1 MRACACAHVRVCVG
15 ASGGVRVGFRCWG
28 GCGAGGVSGVCVC
41 ICLSVCVREC
51 ECVSVCVWKSVS
63 V

>member
-28 GCGAGGVSGVCVC
+28 GCGAGGVSGVGVCVC

-51 ECVSVCVWKSVS
+51 ECVSV
-63 V
+63 